1 METIEDIIKRMR
13 ESADRLSL
21 SAPALSSAFRIYAD
35 EVSEAAGALKS
46 RIAYLEE
53 KVAMYKNLFKV
64 DIINCTEG
72 RK

>member
-1 METIEDIIKRMR
+1 METIEDIVRDMR
-13 ESADRLSL
+13 ESADRHSL